1 MARVSKTWEPK
12 GLEITKGIE
21 VSVDNL
27 ADYIIHMKEKDIN
40 YDFIMTIFGEF
51 NGKTLCRPYD
61 LLIVPENS
69 FSFKDY
75 DNKVKSNTSKFT
87 TTIGIY
93 LMNLILSDIGLSKLF
108 NGYLNKNLNKKE
120 FGKIESALAFA
131 LIEDDITTEQL
142 KRWENYTQWM
152 MPFEDILSHSHTEK
166 MLSCT
171 KILNKKKAELLKQYE
186 KEIAAGDI
194 VVAEKIEK
202 ELLSFAKEY
211 LGDDECM
218 DTIDSGAG
226 GQFGNNFK
234 NMFVMKGA
242 IRNPDPAA
250 KQKYDIVTSNY
261 LDGVSAEE
269 YPLIA
274 GAGAEGAYSRGK
286 KTENG
291 GYIEKLMISAFQH
304 IKIDEKGSD
313 CGTKK
318 YIVVDLN
325 EDNYKDYMYSY
336 IIENNGSLTLL
347 TSKNYTKYLGKKV
360 KFRFSSMCKGTK
372 VGICNMCAGELL
384 YNSVENIGPAMS
396 QIPDVLKI
404 ACMKSFHDSRIST
417 TKIDPMRVFY
427 PF

>member
-12 GLEITKGIE
+12 GIEITKGTE

-61 LLIVPENS
+61 LLIVPEDS

-75 DNKVKSNTSKFT
+75 DNKVKSNISKFT

-120 FGKIESALAFA
+120 FGKIESALAYA

-152 MPFEDILSHSHTEK
+152 MPFENILSHSHTEK
-166 MLSCT
+166 MLACT
-171 KILNKKKAELLKQYE
+171 KILNKKKAELLKQYQT
-186 KEIAAGDI
+186 EIAAGDI

-226 GQFGNNFK
+226 GSFGNNFK

-304 IKIDEKGSD
+304 IKIDVKGSD

-318 YIVVDLN
+318 FIVVDLN

-347 TSKNYTKYLGKKV
+347 TSKNYSKYLGKKV

-372 VGICNMCAGELL
+372 VGLCNMCAGELL

-396 QIPDVLKI
+396 QIPDVLKLR
-404 ACMKSFHDSRIST
+404 CMKSFHDSRVST